1 MTTFV
6 FLTFQGCEKGFIMMC
21 GVGYKHTLATL
32 IQFAVIGFQ
41 SDHTINRVGFNMS
54 FSQINGCKFNANM
67 RL

>member
-1 MTTFV
+1 
-6 FLTFQGCEKGFIMMC
+6 MMC